1 MLLYLAA
8 RSENTNI
15 LQKNYKKKIILI
27 DRFVDSTI
35 AYQHF
40 GLGAD
45 IKLIDTINRNLLK
58 NFKVDFTFL
67 NIVNKENMIKRLKL
81 RKSLNRYDKFNSL
94 FYQKVQN
101 GFLKLAKK
109 NKKKYQIINSNK
121 NIKENES
128 LIIDR
133 FIKLIWLI

>member
-1 MLLYLAA
+1 
-8 RSENTNI
+8 
-15 LQKNYKKKIILI
+15 
-27 DRFVDSTI
+27 
-35 AYQHF
+35 
-40 GLGAD
+40 
-45 IKLIDTINRNLLK
+45 
-58 NFKVDFTFL
+58 
-67 NIVNKENMIKRLKL
+67 MIKRLKL

-121 NIKENES
+121 NIKENQS

-133 FIKLIWLI
+133 FNKLI